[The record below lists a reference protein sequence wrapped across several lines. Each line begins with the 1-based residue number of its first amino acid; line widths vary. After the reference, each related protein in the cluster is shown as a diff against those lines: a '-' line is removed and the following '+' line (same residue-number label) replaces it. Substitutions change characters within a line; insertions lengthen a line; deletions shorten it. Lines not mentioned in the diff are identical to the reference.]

1 MRRTLLALVVLAT
14 AAGAE
19 DDLQTRLFRARDRVL
34 PALINVQPVLDV
46 YSGGRR
52 RQSTA
57 IGSGVILSEDG
68 LAVTNFHVA
77 GHAKKIFVTLADK
90 TRIPAKLLGGDP
102 STDLAVLR
110 IDVNEVK
117 RLGGKFGVAKLG
129 AVTEVQVG
137 EFVTALGSPRGLSM
151 SLTTGVVSNKGRF
164 LSGNIT
170 LPTGELTGMY
180 NTWIQTDA
188 AINPGNSGGPLVNME
203 GRVIGINTRAIRGG
217 DGLGFAIP
225 ADVVQRVFTEIVDHG
240 YVIRGWVGLDRGLEP
255 LALDSKVKGV
265 RIGHVDAES
274 PASQAGLRP
283 GDIILR
289 IGGREMFAHH
299 LDEIPP
305 IRRAI
310 ADSPVGKPLTMVV
323 LRGGKVIEIQVVP
336 QELAAKKADQFDA
349 KRFGLTA
356 RVITERYARQR
367 GLGSTEGV
375 LVTGVVAGKAAASA
389 GVRSGDIILKVGKS
403 TVWDLDA
410 FRVRYR
416 STIQAQ
422 TKTVLLSIK
431 RGRQKL
437 VRVLTPAK
445 KDDEEDE

>member
-151 SLTTGVVSNKGRF
+151 SLTTGYVSNKGR
-164 LSGNIT
+164 
-170 LPTGELTGMY
+170 
-180 NTWIQTDA
+180 
-188 AINPGNSGGPLVNME
+188 
-203 GRVIGINTRAIRGG
+203 
-217 DGLGFAIP
+217 
-225 ADVVQRVFTEIVDHG
+225 
-240 YVIRGWVGLDRGLEP
+240 
-255 LALDSKVKGV
+255 
-265 RIGHVDAES
+265 
-274 PASQAGLRP
+274 
-283 GDIILR
+283 
-289 IGGREMFAHH
+289 
-299 LDEIPP
+299 
-305 IRRAI
+305 
-310 ADSPVGKPLTMVV
+310 
-323 LRGGKVIEIQVVP
+323 
-336 QELAAKKADQFDA
+336 
-349 KRFGLTA
+349 
-356 RVITERYARQR
+356 
-367 GLGSTEGV
+367 
-375 LVTGVVAGKAAASA
+375 
-389 GVRSGDIILKVGKS
+389 
-403 TVWDLDA
+403 
-410 FRVRYR
+410 
-416 STIQAQ
+416 
-422 TKTVLLSIK
+422 
-431 RGRQKL
+431 
-437 VRVLTPAK
+437 
-445 KDDEEDE
+445 